1 MPNCDKLGKDL
12 VKLFGYKMCSYIPK
26 FKCDFKEISN
36 SNMACL
42 VKDKTRTILNVI
54 FFCIC
59 LECLLWS
66 VCKSQNATQLPD
78 LILLEFGIAISGL
91 VFKLK

>member
-1 MPNCDKLGKDL
+1 MKLL
-12 VKLFGYKMCSYIPK
+12 SYNIVIGILM
-26 FKCDFKEISN
+26 FKCNFIEILN
-36 SNMACL
+36 SNMACS

-66 VCKSQNATQLPD
+66 VCKCQNATQLPD
-78 LILLEFGIAISGL
+78 LILLDFGIAISGL
-91 VFKLK
+91 VFKLR